1 MTHTIRTDYAAYN
14 ARGVQVR
21 TFNDL
26 PRARAWVRDNASLH
40 VGLHLQEVSLVARK
54 IYTPR
59 SRPAAD
65 CGQAVFA

>member
-1 MTHTIRTDYAAYN
+1 MKTLRTDYAAFN

-26 PRARAWVRDNASLH
+26 PHARAWVRNNAVLH
-40 VGLHLQEVSLVARK
+40 EGLHLQEVSLVARK

-59 SRPAAD
+59 SRPAPD
-65 CGQAVFA
+65 FSIPVFA

>member
-1 MTHTIRTDYAAYN
+1 MTRTLRTDYAAVN
-14 ARGVQVR
+14 SHNVTLR

-40 VGLHLQEVSLVARK
+40 AGLHLQEVSLVARK

-59 SRPAAD
+59 HRPASD
-65 CGQAVFA
+65 FSIPVFA